1 MLKTHWAGK
10 VGAGRSKKS
19 IPFRTQKKNWGRKGW
34 SRKSWGRI
42 DYIPY
47 FVEQ

>member
-1 MLKTHWAGK
+1 MLKIHWGWK
-10 VGAGRSKKS
+10 VQKVYTIPDPKK
-19 IPFRTQKKNWGRKGW
+19 KKNWGRKGW

-47 FVEQ
+47 FAEQ